1 MNQPTTQLLAAVA
14 DGPCTADELSRRMSY
29 EGLCDRDVCERIRF
43 KETAKLKDVYYAKGD
58 ETKALRHY
66 TRLNWREIES
76 AIGRGEFKTFPPKFA
91 EYITKHITQL
101 IDFAQGDI
109 DALRDEISD
118 QRANIRKYETLQ
130 ELM

>member
-43 KETAKLKDVYYAKGD
+43 KETAKLQDVYYAKGD

-66 TRLNWREIES
+66 TRSNWREIES
-76 AIGRGEFKTFPPKFA
+76 AIERGEFKTLPPKFA
-91 EYITKHITQL
+91 EYITEHITRL

-109 DALRDEISD
+109 DALQDDIST
-118 QRANIRKYETLQ
+118 IESKIESYETLQ